1 MTEMGLTFDSIADD
15 YDRYRETYPAD
26 FIEDALSTIP
36 KTDAAKL
43 CEIGCGTGQATIR
56 LADVGFDI
64 TCVDPGVRLLNLAR
78 KRLEH
83 RSNVS
88 FIESAFESAQ
98 LPVGYFDVVFA
109 AQSLH
114 WVPQQFR
121 FTRSAEILK
130 PHGHMLAVW
139 RWNHPLSGRLGDNLN
154 AILSEHVPA
163 YKIETMDEFEEAAVH
178 CFNELVASNE
188 FRQCQIRR
196 IPYGWNKDSEY
207 YTNAISTWSQL
218 AALPAAER
226 DKVCQMV
233 RREID
238 LAGGQ
243 IFESGETVIIAGQK
257 RGQE

>member
-26 FIEDALSTIP
+26 FINDVLSTVP
-36 KTDAAKL
+36 KTDVATL
-43 CEIGCGTGQATIR
+43 CEIGCGSGQATIR
-56 LADVGFDI
+56 LADLGFDI
-64 TCVDPGVRLLNLAR
+64 TCVDPGVRLLDLAR
-78 KRLEH
+78 KRLEG
-83 RSNVS
+83 RSNVT

-98 LPVGYFDVVFA
+98 LPVGYFDLVFA

-114 WVPQQFR
+114 WVPERFR
-121 FTRSAEILK
+121 FTKSAEILR
-130 PHGHMLAVW
+130 PNGFMVAVW
-139 RWNHPLSGRLGDNLN
+139 RWNHPLSGSLGAKLN
-154 AILSEHVPA
+154 AIFSENVPA
-163 YKIETMDEFEEAAVH
+163 YKIETMDQFEEAAVD
-178 CFNELVASNE
+178 CFNELVASKQ

-196 IPYGWNKDSEY
+196 IPYQWNKDAGH

-218 AALPAAER
+218 AALPAVDR
-226 DKVCQMV
+226 NKVCQLV
-233 RREID
+233 GHEID

>member
-15 YDRYRETYPAD
+15 YNRYRETYPAD
-26 FIEDALSTIP
+26 FITDVLSTIP
-36 KTDAAKL
+36 KTDAATL
-43 CEIGCGTGQATIR
+43 CEIGCGSGQATIR
-56 LADVGFDI
+56 LADLGFDI
-64 TCVDPGVRLLNLAR
+64 TCVDPGSRLLDLAR
-78 KRLEH
+78 KRLEG

-88 FIESAFESAQ
+88 FIQSAFESAE

-130 PHGHMLAVW
+130 PDGYMVAVW
-139 RWNHPLSGRLGDNLN
+139 RWNHPLSGSLGEQLN
-154 AILSEHVPA
+154 AIFSQCVPA
-163 YKIETMDEFEEAAVH
+163 YKIETMDEFEQAAVD
-178 CFNELVASNE
+178 CFNELVASKK

-196 IPYGWNKDSEY
+196 IPYGWNKDAEY
-207 YTNAISTWSQL
+207 YTNGISTWSQL
-218 AALPAAER
+218 AVLPAVER

-238 LAGGQ
+238 VAGGQ